1 MRAVLSNFL
10 LDASLGS
17 IKLGSFENFMSK
29 SKRRPF
35 FSTAY
40 DSIYKLKNVTLQ
52 VSEAL
57 HFEVALLRFE
67 LRRLSTVVF
76 YSTEEKY
83 DDMAK
88 YLMNKYGEPI
98 VKKAKGPLHK
108 SFYTWREKNYSLQLI
123 PKADSHTGYTVK
135 YEYNY

>member
-1 MRAVLSNFL
+1 MKAALSNFL
-10 LDASLGS
+10 RDTSLGS
-17 IKLGSFENFMSK
+17 IKMGAFEGFMSK

-40 DSIYKLKNVTLQ
+40 DSIYKLKDVTLQ

-76 YSTEEKY
+76 YLTEEKY

-98 VKKAKGPLHK
+98 VKKAKGSFQK
-108 SFYTWREKNYSLQLI
+108 NFYTWREKNYSLQLI
-123 PKADSHTGYTVK
+123 PKQGSHTGYTMK